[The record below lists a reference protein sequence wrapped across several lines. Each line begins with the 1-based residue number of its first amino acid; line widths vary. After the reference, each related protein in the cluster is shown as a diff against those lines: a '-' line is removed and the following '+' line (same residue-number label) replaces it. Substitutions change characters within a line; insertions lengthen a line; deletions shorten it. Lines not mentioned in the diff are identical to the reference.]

1 MVDDCEMFVTEP
13 IDTLFRVLAEPT
25 RRRILDVLAERGEQ
39 TVTQLSDQF
48 PHLVTSGISKH
59 LMELRGL
66 GVVRATRQGRHQLY
80 RLEADAVT
88 TVLAPWLEKYER
100 YWTDALRRLRALAE
114 GVEHNTSYSR
124 LPAVRAAVPRQNARR
139 QSISRRGQ
147 RKQRARRRAA
157 SPG

>member
-1 MVDDCEMFVTEP
+1 MFAPEA

-100 YWTDALRRLRALAE
+100 YWTDALKRLRDLAE
-114 GVEHNTSYSR
+114 GAAQDTSPS
-124 LPAVRAAVPRQNARR
+124 PPTPVRSGGRQQMAGKR
-139 QSISRRGQ
+139 SAG
-147 RKQRARRRAA
+147 RRRRNDRGR
-157 SPG
+157 P